1 MFPVLLVSVSLL
13 RNTLFHGSLMSRSHW
28 SLKTGLSVNLN
39 PPDERIRVVG
49 SRAKRIYIDKVT
61 SAIPKHVEV

>member
-1 MFPVLLVSVSLL
+1 
-13 RNTLFHGSLMSRSHW
+13 MSRSHW

>member
-1 MFPVLLVSVSLL
+1 MDQSCPDH
-13 RNTLFHGSLMSRSHW
+13 TGG
-28 SLKTGLSVNLN
+28 LKMGLSVNLN
-39 PPDERIRVVG
+39 PPDERISVVG

>member
-1 MFPVLLVSVSLL
+1 MFPMLLVSVSLL

-28 SLKTGLSVNLN
+28 RLKTGLSVNLN
-39 PPDERIRVVG
+39 PPDERISVVG

-61 SAIPKHVEV
+61 SAVPKHVEV